1 MIKGTVVSAY
11 GLYYQVQTEYG
22 RLQCTLRE
30 SLRSEAESRH
40 SVVVVGDNVELEPV
54 VDTDSQ
60 EELAR
65 KKTHA
70 VILGVDPRH
79 SKFSRPKRGK
89 EEIEQIVAANIEQ
102 MLIISSVKQPQFKM
116 GLIDRFL
123 IAAHQGSLEP
133 IIILNKI
140 DLEHALDIN
149 RLEQVYESINVRMIA
164 TSATE
169 RIGVERFGEVL
180 KDKRSIV
187 VGQSGTG
194 KSSLLNCVEKGLKL
208 RVGEISSYSQKGTHT
223 TTAVEMY
230 PLSFG
235 GYVVDTPGLKY
246 LGLWDIEAEDLGYLY
261 PEIARY
267 SEKCKFRNCLHKTEP
282 GCAVK
287 QALEDREIYPERYE
301 SYLKIVEELQAEDPY
316 KK

>member
-1 MIKGTVVSAY
+1 
-11 GLYYQVQTEYG
+11 
-22 RLQCTLRE
+22 
-30 SLRSEAESRH
+30 
-40 SVVVVGDNVELEPV
+40 VVGDNVELEPV
-54 VDTDSQ
+54 VDTDSE
-60 EELAR
+60 EELAK

-70 VILGVDPRH
+70 VILSVDPRH

-102 MLIISSVKQPQFKM
+102 MLIITSVKQPQFKM

-133 IIILNKI
+133 FIILNKI
-140 DLEHALDIN
+140 DLEHTLDIN
-149 RLEQVYESINVRMIA
+149 RLERIYRSIDVRMIA
-164 TSATE
+164 ASATE
-169 RIGVERFGEVL
+169 RIGMEQFREVL

-246 LGLWDIEAEDLGYLY
+246 LGLWDIEAEDLRYLY

-267 SEKCKFRNCLHKTEP
+267 SEECKFRDCLHKTEP

-301 SYLKIVEELQAEDPY
+301 SYLKIVEELQAEDSY